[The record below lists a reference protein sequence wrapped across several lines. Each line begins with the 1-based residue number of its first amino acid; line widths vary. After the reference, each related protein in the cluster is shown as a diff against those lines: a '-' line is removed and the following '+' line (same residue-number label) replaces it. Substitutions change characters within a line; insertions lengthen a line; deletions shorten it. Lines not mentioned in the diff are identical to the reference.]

1 MTGSD
6 LTAILVAPSGLDHL
20 GGVDPRLA
28 KPRLGLNSGRCS
40 AACRILFSRGEEVN
54 LPNTNHSIDAWRA
67 QALQF
72 ARIQSVFRNSTARM
86 IRLRSI
92 ATAVALASLTLVCAA
107 AAQAQQRPLLTED
120 VDIIPP
126 GSMRIQAG
134 VDFVQRAR
142 YPVSGL
148 SGDLTR
154 AGVIGITI
162 GFAPN
167 VEFQIEGVAQNFLSI
182 NDRGLSAIP
191 LNLAAGANST
201 HDTGDFTLWAKIKL
215 RNETRNWP
223 SFGFRFGVQL
233 PNSNQSTGIGLN
245 QTNAFG
251 QVLVGKKFGRNAR
264 VNLFGNLGVG
274 ILAAPTQNFTQ
285 NDVLTY
291 GFAGIVRIDKT
302 FSLVAEVNGRAN
314 TRPGTGP
321 LGTESQGE
329 ARLGMQVRASG
340 MRFDFAGI
348 KGLTKFSPRSG
359 VTVGVTYD
367 TPSIFTPAK

>member
-1 MTGSD
+1 MKR
-6 LTAILVAPSGLDHL
+6 A
-20 GGVDPRLA
+20 
-28 KPRLGLNSGRCS
+28 
-40 AACRILFSRGEEVN
+40 
-54 LPNTNHSIDAWRA
+54 LPKI
-67 QALQF
+67 F
-72 ARIQSVFRNSTARM
+72 
-86 IRLRSI
+86 
-92 ATAVALASLTLVCAA
+92 ASLVLTLLFGWST
-107 AAQAQQRPLLTED
+107 QAQQRPLLTED

-126 GSMRIQAG
+126 GSMRIEAG

-148 SGDLTR
+148 TGDLTR
-154 AGVIGITI
+154 AGVIGVNI

-167 VEFQIEGVAQNFLSI
+167 VEIQIEGVAQNFLSI
-182 NDRGLSAIP
+182 NSRGPSVIP
-191 LNLAAGANST
+191 LDLAAGANST

-215 RNETRNWP
+215 RNETPHWP

-251 QVLVGKKFGRNAR
+251 QVLVGKKFGDNGR

-274 ILAAPTQNFTQ
+274 ILSVPTESFSQ
-285 NDVLTY
+285 NDVITY
-291 GFAGIVRIDKT
+291 GFAGIVRINKL
-302 FSLVAEVNGRAN
+302 FSAVGEVNGRAN
-314 TRPGTGP
+314 TRSGTGP

-329 ARLGMQVRASG
+329 ARVGMQVRASG
-340 MRFDFAGI
+340 LRFDFAGI